1 MKKAYLILSIIVMLL
16 ACGILAIN
24 PSYADILYEEGQ
36 PVEVLTIV
44 MCAIALVPSLILLFK
59 KIKERS
65 GYGFWLFLSIF
76 LIIFIGDESSWGMSF
91 FGFTKHKIAG
101 VGFDGL
107 HDILGIGIGAIK
119 KVRNYIRSIG
129 FTDIR
134 SIAIFIISG
143 LSIITAAYL
152 SIRLLIKNRN
162 DIYNFFSK
170 NIKWEP
176 FFFLLVGLIIL
187 GTSMLI
193 DEDNLINFPHKKA
206 VEESFE
212 FLSASALLFAAISE
226 LKRKR
231 CTK

>member
-212 FLSASALLFAAISE
+212 FLSASALFFAAISE

-231 CTK
+231 CTT